1 MAVVDGNKPKRYYVG
16 EPAQVDYSHS
26 GDPTGIIAPGEGAN
40 GDMPKATYG
49 ASNDPTKQYAKSEG
63 RKFDGGKA
71 RFELVPPHALE
82 ETAKVLTFGS
92 LKYADDNWKNV
103 PDGKKRYIG
112 AILRHINAYKKGE
125 THDPETGLNHM
136 AHAICCAMFICDADV
151 SGKPLAPALE
161 KE

>member
-1 MAVVDGNKPKRYYVG
+1 MDKTNAEYRRIADYAMRGN
-16 EPAQVDYSHS
+16 H
-26 GDPTGIIAPGEGAN
+26 T
-40 GDMPKATYG
+40 T
-49 ASNDPTKQYAKSEG
+49 SNDPTKVYAPTEG
-63 RKFDGGKA
+63 RKFDGGKP

-112 AILRHINAYKKGE
+112 AILRHINAFKKGE
-125 THDPETGLNHM
+125 THDPETGLHHM

-151 SGKPLAPALE
+151 SGIPLAPPEE